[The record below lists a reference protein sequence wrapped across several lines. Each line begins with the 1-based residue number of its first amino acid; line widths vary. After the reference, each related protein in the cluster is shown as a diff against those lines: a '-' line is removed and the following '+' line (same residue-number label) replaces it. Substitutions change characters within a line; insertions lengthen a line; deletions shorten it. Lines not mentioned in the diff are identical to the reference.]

1 MVRVGDCENQ
11 KLVVRSEDN
20 RIRIEDF
27 RHGAAVVGDT
37 KLQRTAT
44 RVQARAL

>member
-11 KLVVRSEDN
+11 KLMVRSDDN

-37 KLQRTAT
+37 KLQGMAIH
-44 RVQARAL
+44 V